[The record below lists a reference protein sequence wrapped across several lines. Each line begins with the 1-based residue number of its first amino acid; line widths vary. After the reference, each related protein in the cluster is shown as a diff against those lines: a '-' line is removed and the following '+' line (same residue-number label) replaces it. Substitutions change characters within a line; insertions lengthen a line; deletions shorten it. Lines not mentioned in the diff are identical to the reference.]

1 MANTAVFTTVFSCLL
16 FCDGFLFGKTSPQP
30 IKTTNPGASSSPGTV
45 SPTNSY
51 QYLEDV
57 FIKERQLLQDYIMI
71 LEQRLSRK
79 DQVLEAKLNQT
90 LDEISN
96 ITQTL
101 NSEKAQRVQLQ
112 KDYDKLIV
120 DFYDLTVDQVALKAK
135 NKALE
140 VNNTK
145 QNNKIILLNETLHNL
160 TESVEQINVT
170 ALMSNHTDVLALNHK
185 AGNLFPFHVYL
196 TFFPFPGGCFQMLQK
211 IVNLTFTGTA
221 PVIRRGNQ
229 YQI

>member
-1 MANTAVFTTVFSCLL
+1 MTNTAVFTTVFSCLL
-16 FCDGFLFGKTSPQP
+16 FCDGFLLGKTSPQFTSA
-30 IKTTNPGASSSPGTV
+30 INPPAASGATSPPGTV

-71 LEQRLSRK
+71 LEQRLNHK
-79 DQVLEAKLNQT
+79 DQALEAKLNQT

-96 ITQTL
+96 ITQIL

-120 DFYDLTVDQVALKAK
+120 DFYDLTVDHVALKAK
-135 NKALE
+135 NKELE

-145 QNNKIILLNETLHNL
+145 QNNKMILLNETLHNL

-170 ALMSNHTDVLALNHK
+170 AILSNHTGVLALKHK
-185 AGNLFPFHVYL
+185 AGNPLSFLCIFD
-196 TFFPFPGGCFQMLQK
+196 FFPLFHEAVFRCYK
-211 IVNLTFTGTA
+211 
-221 PVIRRGNQ
+221 RS
-229 YQI
+229 

>member
-1 MANTAVFTTVFSCLL
+1 MTNTAVFTSVFSCLL
-16 FCDGFLFGKTSPQP
+16 FCDGFLLGKTSPQIMSTSNP
-30 IKTTNPGASSSPGTV
+30 PASGATNPSGSV
-45 SPTNSY
+45 STTNSY

-71 LEQRLSRK
+71 LEQRLNHK
-79 DQVLEAKLNQT
+79 DQALDAKLNQT

-120 DFYDLTVDQVALKAK
+120 DFYDLTVDHVALKAK
-135 NKALE
+135 NKELE

-145 QNNKIILLNETLHNL
+145 QNNKMILLNETLHNL

-170 ALMSNHTDVLALNHK
+170 AILSNHTDVLALKHK
-185 AGNLFPFHVYL
+185 AGNPLSFSCIRD
-196 TFFPFPGGCFQMLQK
+196 FFPLFHEAVF
-211 IVNLTFTGTA
+211 
-221 PVIRRGNQ
+221 
-229 YQI
+229 